1 MIGKML
7 KKMRTDKGLNQ
18 VELASLLSVNQ
29 TTLSGWERGYRE
41 PTFSSIEKIAELC
54 DFKIYFENNRTN
66 EKVEIKDLNRKD
78 I

>member
-7 KKMRTDKGLNQ
+7 KKMRTDKGLSQ
-18 VELASLLSVNQ
+18 VDLASLLSVDQ

-41 PTFSSIEKIAELC
+41 PTFSSIQKIADTC

-66 EKVEIKDLNRKD
+66 EKIEIKDLDRKD
-78 I
+78 L